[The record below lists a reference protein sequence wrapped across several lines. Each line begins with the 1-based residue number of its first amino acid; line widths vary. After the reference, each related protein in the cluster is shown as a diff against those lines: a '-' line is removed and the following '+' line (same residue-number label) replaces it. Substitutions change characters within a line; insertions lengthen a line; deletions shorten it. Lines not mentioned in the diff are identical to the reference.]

1 MGFLI
6 PYIAFVAISNEKEE
20 GHCLRFRV
28 YGIQSKSESLADY
41 SDPENFVANHSVSG
55 SPQIVTQ
62 FSMFS

>member
-6 PYIAFVAISNEKEE
+6 PDRGFVAISNEKEE

-28 YGIQSKSESLADY
+28 YGIQSNSESLADC
-41 SDPENFVANHSVSG
+41 SDLENFVANHSVSG